1 MLGFHYKIDYDDRN
15 VKNLE
20 GLLMKGKKGLY
31 IAVVVVI
38 ILAAVLDILFKG
50 LGYQLLQ
57 KLF

>member
-1 MLGFHYKIDYDDRN
+1 MLGFHYKIDYDKKN
-15 VKNLE
+15 VKILE
-20 GLLMKGKKGLY
+20 GLALKGKKGLY

-38 ILAAVLDILFKG
+38 IIATVLDIAFKG